1 MLRLNDLMKR
11 IGKLKR
17 SHQRFGQYA
26 REEIRIPTKLFKKKK
41 NIFIINYYSTSATG
55 FPLLFP
61 EYLNTR
67 YQQDQNKSPSH
78 KLNSMKIIDNLVKIK
93 VSCITISICIL
104 IVYHLLNMFHPKEHR
119 PLGIKQLLT
128 QSSQYKCSQLG
139 LVWY

>member
-1 MLRLNDLMKR
+1 MQTKRAVTKNMVTLKIANIKVHVQSQRTQGIQKQEEYKKMLRLNDLMKR
-11 IGKLKR
+11 IGKLKW

-67 YQQDQNKSPSH
+67 Y
-78 KLNSMKIIDNLVKIK
+78 
-93 VSCITISICIL
+93 
-104 IVYHLLNMFHPKEHR
+104 
-119 PLGIKQLLT
+119 
-128 QSSQYKCSQLG
+128 
-139 LVWY
+139 